1 MAAGHGCMH
10 KNIFK
15 YIDGD
20 GIFSARWGWD
30 VASWQ
35 QQAAVSK
42 RAMQRQQRHQARD
55 SVRVTPCV
63 KMIITKSRF
72 KVPVS

>member
-30 VASWQ
+30 VAWQ

-42 RAMQRQQRHQARD
+42 RESDAAAAASSSERLGASH
-55 SVRVTPCV
+55 SVCEDDYYQ
-63 KMIITKSRF
+63 K
-72 KVPVS
+72 

>member
-1 MAAGHGCMH
+1 ML
-10 KNIFK
+10 K

-30 VASWQ
+30 VAWQ

-42 RAMQRQQRHQARD
+42 RESDAAAAASSSERLGASH
-55 SVRVTPCV
+55 SL
-63 KMIITKSRF
+63 
-72 KVPVS
+72 